1 MKRMEQRC
9 QKIHKGQLSHCS
21 EWEVGKLWRLA
32 AAVLPGWA
40 EGVRLPGMYW
50 GEDQLSLFGWSGKLA
65 YRPWGD
71 TVWIML
77 VSHRTKINKPYY
89 NFLGLLYELV
99 VWSRT
104 PNRYGSFISHDLF
117 PSDMHLQREM
127 LFSSWSKLYKWG
139 QQASHDALIL
149 HGLHYTWW

>member
-1 MKRMEQRC
+1 MPENT
-9 QKIHKGQLSHCS
+9 KGTTQSLQWVRGRKTLETCS
-21 EWEVGKLWRLA
+21 SSA
-32 AAVLPGWA
+32 AWMGRGSQAA
-40 EGVRLPGMYW
+40 RDVR

-89 NFLGLLYELV
+89 NFLGLLYQLV